1 MATIR
6 QSYRV
11 QGMHCANCQV
21 LINKILSAQK
31 GVTKA
36 NANYSSERLIVE
48 YDPATITLDVMQ
60 AILKKVGYGLI
71 IPKEGALEE
80 EEVEKHRLD
89 EIKHLRNRTIISFL
103 LATPIILYYMAV
115 HMLNLQHGHA
125 LCAGGDTL
133 IKAIDGACTNG
144 TFIDL
149 NWIYLIM
156 TTPIQFF
163 VAWPFYRNAFTA
175 LRVGSTNMDVLVVL
189 GTTTAYLLSAFGFFF
204 SLTFK
209 LPSDS
214 FFYQNIWQGLSHP
227 YWESSAALI
236 SFLILGRYFEARA
249 KGQASSAIRKLLKL
263 APQDAIII
271 RDGKE
276 IVVKIGDIQ
285 IGDIFLVKPGEKV
298 ATDGIVVE
306 GETAIDEKIITGE
319 SIPVNKK
326 AGDQVIG
333 ATVNSYGL
341 LKCRASKVGKDTLL
355 HQIVKM
361 VEEAQSA
368 RAPIQ
373 DFTDRVS
380 EYFVPTIV
388 VIALLSFFYW
398 YYIAGKII
406 AVALLAAVSVLVIS
420 CPCAMGLATPTAI
433 MVGTGRGAE
442 FGVLLK
448 GGEALEKTR
457 SLNAIAFDKTGT
469 LTKGEPSVTDVVPVG
484 DMSRDEV
491 LKIAATAERGSEH
504 PLAQAVVKAASAL
517 NPPEPKEFKNVSG
530 KGVSALYE
538 GKTVLVGNDEL
549 MKSMNIDYSA
559 GEKDLDRLQGEA
571 KTAVFIAHDGK
582 LVGVLAMADTL
593 KEHAK
598 ETIAELKKRGL
609 EIIMITGD
617 NQKTADAIAKMVGID
632 RVMAKVLP
640 EKKEEVIKELQKQ
653 GKKVAMVGDGVNDS
667 PALAQA
673 EVGIAVGSGTDVAIE
688 TGSIVLIKDDLRDI
702 VTALDLSR
710 KTIRKIW
717 QNLFWAFIYNI
728 VGIPLAAGLLF
739 YIGQNYPTFV
749 ANLPWGKSAFNAFL
763 KPEYAGFAM
772 AFSSVSVVGNS
783 LLLKYFRE
791 PKIAREKIA

>member
-11 QGMHCANCQV
+11 HGMHCANCQV

-31 GVTKA
+31 GVSKA
-36 NANYSSERLIVE
+36 NANYSSERLIIE
-48 YDPATITLDVMQ
+48 YDPATITLD
-60 AILKKVGYGLI
+60 AIRGLLKKLGYGLI
-71 IPKEGALEE
+71 VPKEGALEE
-80 EEVEKHRLD
+80 EEVEKHRLA
-89 EIKHLRNRTIISFL
+89 EILHLRNRTIISFL

-115 HMLNLQHGHA
+115 HMFNLQHGHA
-125 LCAGGDTL
+125 LCVGGTDNL
-133 IKAIDGACTNG
+133 IKVIDGACNG
-144 TFIDL
+144 TLVDL

-189 GTTTAYLLSAFGFFF
+189 GTTTAYFLSAFGFFF
-204 SLTFK
+204 SMTFK
-209 LPSDS
+209 LSQDS
-214 FFYQNIWQGLSHP
+214 FFYQQIWQGLSHP

-271 RDGKE
+271 RDGVE
-276 IVVKIGDIQ
+276 TTVKIADIQ
-285 IGDIFLVKPGEKV
+285 IGDVFLVKPGEKV
-298 ATDGIVVE
+298 ATDGIVID

-388 VIALLSFFYW
+388 VISLLSFFYW

-469 LTKGEPSVTDVVPVG
+469 LTKGEPSVTDIVPIG
-484 DMSRDEV
+484 GMTRDEV

-504 PLAQAVVKAASAL
+504 PLAQAVVKAAKDL
-517 NPPEPKEFKNVSG
+517 NPPEPKEFKNISG

-538 GKTVLVGNDEL
+538 GRTVLVGNDEL
-549 MKSMNIDYSA
+549 MKSMGIDYAS
-559 GEKDLDRLQGEA
+559 GEKDLDRLQDEA
-571 KTAVFIAHDGK
+571 KTAIFIAYDGK
-582 LVGVLAMADTL
+582 LIGVLAMADTL
-593 KEHAK
+593 KEHAF

-617 NQKTADAIAKMVGID
+617 NQKTADAIAKLVGID

-640 EKKEEVIKELQKQ
+640 EKKEEVIKELQRQ

-702 VTALDLSR
+702 VTAIDLSR

-739 YIGQNYPTFV
+739 YIGQNYPAFV
-749 ANLPWGKSAFNAFL
+749 NGLPWGKSAFNAFL

-791 PKIAREKIA
+791 PKIAREKTA

>member
-31 GVTKA
+31 GVSKA

-48 YDPATITLDVMQ
+48 YDPATITLDAMQ
-60 AILKKVGYGLI
+60 GILKKVGYGLI
-71 IPKEGALEE
+71 VPKEGALEE
-80 EEVEKHRLD
+80 EEVEKHRLA

-115 HMLNLQHGHA
+115 HMFNLQHGHA
-125 LCAGGDTL
+125 LCAGGDAI
-133 IKAIDGACTNG
+133 IKVIDGACTNG

-163 VAWPFYRNAFTA
+163 VAWPFYRNAYTA

-204 SLTFK
+204 SISFK
-209 LPSDS
+209 AG
-214 FFYQNIWQGLSHP
+214 YQDVWQGLSHP

-276 IVVKIGDIQ
+276 VTVKIGDIQ

-380 EYFVPTIV
+380 EYFVPAIV

-469 LTKGEPSVTDVVPVG
+469 LTKGEPSVTDIVPLG
-484 DMSRDEV
+484 ELSRDEV

-504 PLAQAVVKAASAL
+504 PLAQAVVKAAKDL

-549 MKSMNIDYSA
+549 MKSMNIDYIA

-571 KTAVFIAHDGK
+571 KTAVFIAYDGK
-582 LVGVLAMADTL
+582 LIGVLAMADTL
-593 KEHAK
+593 KEYAK

-617 NQKTADAIAKMVGID
+617 NQKTADAIAKLVGID

-653 GKKVAMVGDGVNDS
+653 GKRVAMVGDGVNDS

-728 VGIPLAAGLLF
+728 VGIPLAAGLLY
-739 YIGQNYPTFV
+739 YIGQNYPAFV
-749 ANLPWGKSAFNAFL
+749 AGLPWGKSAFNAFL

-791 PKIAREKIA
+791 PKIAREKAA

>member
-48 YDPATITLDVMQ
+48 YDPTTITLE
-60 AILKKVGYGLI
+60 AIRGLLKKLGYGLI
-71 IPKEGALEE
+71 VPKEGALEE
-80 EEVEKHRLD
+80 EEVEKHRLA
-89 EIKHLRNRTIISFL
+89 EILHLRNRTIISFL

-125 LCAGGDTL
+125 LCAGGDAI
-133 IKAIDGACTNG
+133 IKVIDGACTNG

-149 NWIYLIM
+149 NWVYLIM

-204 SLTFK
+204 SMTFK
-209 LPSDS
+209 LSPDS
-214 FFYQNIWQGLSHP
+214 FFYQQLWQGLSHP

-263 APQDAIII
+263 APQDAIVI

-276 IVVKIGDIQ
+276 VTVKIGDIQ
-285 IGDIFLVKPGEKV
+285 IGDVFLVKPGEKV
-298 ATDGIVVE
+298 ATDGLVIE

-469 LTKGEPSVTDVVPVG
+469 LTKGELSVTDVVPMG
-484 DMSRDEV
+484 GMSRDEV

-504 PLAQAVVKAASAL
+504 PLAQAVVKAAKDL

-538 GKTVLVGNDEL
+538 GKVVLVGNDEM
-549 MKSMNIDYSA
+549 MKSMNIDYIA
-559 GEKDLDRLQGEA
+559 GEKDLDRLQDEA
-571 KTAVFIAHDGK
+571 KTAVFIAYDGK
-582 LVGVLAMADTL
+582 LIGVLAMADTL

-617 NQKTADAIAKMVGID
+617 NQKTAEAIAKMVGID

-640 EKKEEVIKELQKQ
+640 EKKEEVIKELQRQ

-739 YIGQNYPTFV
+739 YIGQNYPAFV
-749 ANLPWGKSAFNAFL
+749 ASLPWGKSAFNAFL

-791 PKIAREKIA
+791 PKIAREKTA

>member
-1 MATIR
+1 
-6 QSYRV
+6 
-11 QGMHCANCQV
+11 
-21 LINKILSAQK
+21 
-31 GVTKA
+31 
-36 NANYSSERLIVE
+36 
-48 YDPATITLDVMQ
+48 
-60 AILKKVGYGLI
+60 
-71 IPKEGALEE
+71 
-80 EEVEKHRLD
+80 
-89 EIKHLRNRTIISFL
+89 
-103 LATPIILYYMAV
+103 
-115 HMLNLQHGHA
+115 
-125 LCAGGDTL
+125 
-133 IKAIDGACTNG
+133 
-144 TFIDL
+144 
-149 NWIYLIM
+149 M

-189 GTTTAYLLSAFGFFF
+189 GTTTAYFLSAFGFFF
-204 SLTFK
+204 SFTFR
-209 LPSDS
+209 LDPSS
-214 FFYQNIWQGLSHP
+214 PFYQQLWQGLSHP

-263 APQDAIII
+263 APQDAIVI

-276 IVVKIGDIQ
+276 ITVKIGDIQ
-285 IGDIFLVKPGEKV
+285 IGDVFLVKPGDKV
-298 ATDGIVVE
+298 ATDGVIVE
-306 GETAIDEKIITGE
+306 GESAIDEKIITGE

-388 VIALLSFFYW
+388 VISLLAFFYW

-469 LTKGEPSVTDVVPVG
+469 LTKGEPSVTDVVPLG
-484 DMSRDEV
+484 GISRDEA

-504 PLAQAVVKAASAL
+504 PLAQAVVKAAKDL
-517 NPPEPKEFKNVSG
+517 NPPEPKEFKNLSG

-538 GKTVLVGNDEL
+538 GKVVLVGNDEL
-549 MKSMNIDYSA
+549 MKTMGIDYAA

-571 KTAVFIAHDGK
+571 KTAVFIAYDGK
-582 LVGVLAMADTL
+582 LIGVLAMADTL

-617 NQKTADAIAKMVGID
+617 NQKTAEAIAKVVGID

-728 VGIPLAAGLLF
+728 IGIPLAAGVF
-739 YIGQNYPTFV
+739 YFIGQNYPAFV
-749 ANLPWGKSAFNAFL
+749 AGLPWGKSIFNAFL

-791 PKIAREKIA
+791 PKIAREKAA

>member
-1 MATIR
+1 MATVR

-48 YDPATITLDVMQ
+48 YDPATITLDAMQ

-71 IPKEGALEE
+71 VPKEGALEE

-125 LCAGGDTL
+125 LCAGGDAI
-133 IKAIDGACTNG
+133 IKVIDGACTNG

-209 LPSDS
+209 LPPDA
-214 FFYQNIWQGLSHP
+214 FFHQNIWQGLSHP

-263 APQDAIII
+263 APQDAIVI

-276 IVVKIGDIQ
+276 VTVKIGDIQ
-285 IGDIFLVKPGEKV
+285 IGDVFLVKPGEKV

-341 LKCRASKVGKDTLL
+341 LKCRATKVGKDTLL

-469 LTKGEPSVTDVVPVG
+469 LTRGEPSVTDVVPMG
-484 DMSRDEV
+484 AMSRDEV
-491 LKIAATAERGSEH
+491 LKIAAVAERGSEH
-504 PLAQAVVKAASAL
+504 PLAQAVVKAAKDL

-549 MKSMNIDYSA
+549 MKSMNIDYIA

-571 KTAVFIAHDGK
+571 KTAVFIAYDGK
-582 LVGVLAMADTL
+582 LIGVLAMADTL
-593 KEHAK
+593 KDHAK

-617 NQKTADAIAKMVGID
+617 NQKTAEAIAKMVGID

-640 EKKEEVIKELQKQ
+640 EKKEEVIKELQRQ

-739 YIGQNYPTFV
+739 YIGQNYPVFV
-749 ANLPWGKSAFNAFL
+749 AGLPWGQSAFNAFL

-791 PKIAREKIA
+791 PKIAREKTA

>member
-125 LCAGGDTL
+125 LCAGGDAL
-133 IKAIDGACTNG
+133 IKAIDDACTNG

-209 LPSDS
+209 LPADS